1 MAIAL
6 FFLLCGQCTVC
17 VVREYNTPIFR
28 TTGLESNC
36 LGVYPNISPRSD
48 IDISSSITA
57 QGETIRMIDIVT
69 VFANITTS
77 AYMIAVEN
85 NSLLNAKYSVYALAH
100 KDIII
105 NGFHMQEGELRLWEK
120 PFPSVLGI
128 TFNESYYQV
137 RLRQVSSLD
146 DIEDEDRPLNET
158 AQYST
163 IDLVSI
169 AIAGVPA
176 VLASLGVNIAV
187 LVFTKSQRVQEGLPN
202 DI

>member
-17 VVREYNTPIFR
+17 VVREHNTPIFR
-28 TTGLESNC
+28 TTGLESSS
-36 LGVYPNISPRSD
+36 LGVYPNISTRSD
-48 IDISSSITA
+48 IDFSSSITA
-57 QGETIRMIDIVT
+57 QGQTIRMIDIVT
-69 VFANITTS
+69 VFANITRS
-77 AYMIAVEN
+77 AYMVAVEN

-100 KDIII
+100 EDIII
-105 NGFHMQEGELRLWEK
+105 NGFRIQKGELRLWEK
-120 PFPSVLGI
+120 PFPQLLAI

-137 RLRQVSSLD
+137 RLRQVSSLN
-146 DIEDEDRPLNET
+146 DIDDEDRINDT
-158 AQYST
+158 AIYGT
-163 IDLVSI
+163 FDMISI

>member
-1 MAIAL
+1 VAIAL

-17 VVREYNTPIFR
+17 VVREHNTPIFR
-28 TTGLESNC
+28 TTGLESSS

-69 VFANITTS
+69 VFANITRS

-105 NGFHMQEGELRLWEK
+105 NGFHMQKGELRLWEK
-120 PFPSVLGI
+120 PFPQLLAI

-137 RLRQVSSLD
+137 RLRQVSSLN
-146 DIEDEDRPLNET
+146 DIDDEDRINDT
-158 AQYST
+158 AIYGT
-163 IDLVSI
+163 FDMISI